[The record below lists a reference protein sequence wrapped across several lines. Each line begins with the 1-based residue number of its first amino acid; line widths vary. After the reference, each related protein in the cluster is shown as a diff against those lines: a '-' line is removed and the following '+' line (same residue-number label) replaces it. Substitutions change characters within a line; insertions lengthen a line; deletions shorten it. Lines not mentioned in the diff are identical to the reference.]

1 MSILPRSS
9 FRMVLIAVLS
19 LFSAMEPVVAQTL
32 YGTVVGLVVDA
43 SGCAVPN
50 VKLTITNKGTGLTL
64 ETMTDPGGSFTI
76 LNVPAGTYDA
86 KAALAG
92 FKTQS
97 RTDLAATVNIPALLP
112 FSRNHLP
119 GYELWVFRLLQ
130 YFHVYDL
137 ATLAF

>member
-9 FRMVLIAVLS
+9 LRMALIAVWF

-32 YGTVVGLVVDA
+32 YGTVVGLIVDA
-43 SGCAVPN
+43 SGGAVPN

-97 RTDLAATVNIPALLP
+97 RTDLAATVNTV
-112 FSRNHLP
+112 SRVNFVMEVGSLT
-119 GYELWVFRLLQ
+119 EQITV
-130 YFHVYDL
+130 
-137 ATLAF
+137 